1 MIKVERSF
9 PAPKSLAIEEA
20 KKDGK
25 YNLADVTEQLRK
37 DFHNKC
43 YICEIKPVADPEV
56 EHRLPHK
63 YNTISGGKFSWENL
77 FWVCRHCNNVKNKEK
92 YEDGILDCC
101 RTDPEDCIRIELTG
115 DTVVIRAIQ
124 EDPSTF
130 LTVQLLDE
138 VYNTRNTGIRIAA
151 CDARIQLMQ
160 NEMGKLYKAL
170 VAFGKNPESRK
181 TNRELRVLLDRESA
195 FAAVKRDY
203 IRKYLKTYPQLEI
216 YLR

>member
-9 PAPKSLAIEEA
+9 PAPGSLAIEET
-20 KKDGK
+20 KTDGK

-43 YICEIKPVADPEV
+43 YICEIKPVTDPEV

-63 YNTISGGKFSWENL
+63 NNTIPGRKFDWENL
-77 FWVCRHCNNVKNKEK
+77 FWACRHCNDAKNKAK
-92 YEDGILDCC
+92 YEIGILDCC
-101 RTDPEDCIRIELTG
+101 KVDPEDCIRIELTG
-115 DTVVIRAIQ
+115 DTVVIQAIHA
-124 EDPSTF
+124 DPCTC

-138 VYNTRNTGIRIAA
+138 AYNTRNTGIRIAA
-151 CDARIQLMQ
+151 CDARIQLIQ

-170 VAFGKNPESRK
+170 AKFGKNPESRK
-181 TNRELRVLLDRESA
+181 TNRDLRVLLDRESA

-203 IRKYLKTYPQLEI
+203 IRKHLTTYPELEL